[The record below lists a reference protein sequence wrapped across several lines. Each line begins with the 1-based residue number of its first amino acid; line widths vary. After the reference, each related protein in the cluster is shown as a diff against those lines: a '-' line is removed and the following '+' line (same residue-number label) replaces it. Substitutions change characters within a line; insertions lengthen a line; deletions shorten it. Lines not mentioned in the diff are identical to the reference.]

1 MPAVTDPNLG
11 LNYGWT
17 LGESGWAAGMD
28 ANLKRLGAVVSLSV
42 IDRDLATPPAS
53 PVNGDR
59 YIIPVGA
66 TGAWAGRTDQIAVR
80 IAGVW
85 EYHVP
90 KIGWTCFVE
99 DEGVLSVYKATG
111 WSPGIAV

>member
-17 LGESGWAAGMD
+17 LGESGWGAGMD

-53 PVNGDR
+53 PANSDR

-99 DEGVLSVYKATG
+99 DEGVLSVFKATG